1 MKGNKIFYIVIGI
14 TSEIDLRKSITKI
27 RVLCKLENGSY
38 YWADSNN
45 EDDKVYWLLFKS
57 RSEAVSYAK
66 EILGNNNY
74 VTYGIS
80 FEQGLYSM
88 KIWKW
93 FEK

>member
-1 MKGNKIFYIVIGI
+1 MKDDKRFYIVIGI

-45 EDDKVYWLLFKS
+45 EDDKVYWWLFKS
-57 RSEAVSYAK
+57 RSEAESYAK
-66 EILGNNNY
+66 EILRNNKFI
-74 VTYGIS
+74 TYGIS
-80 FEQGLYSM
+80 FEQGLYPM

>member
-57 RSEAVSYAK
+57 RSEAESYAK

-74 VTYGIS
+74 FTYGIS
-80 FEQGLYSM
+80 FEQGLYPM

>member
-1 MKGNKIFYIVIGI
+1 MKDDKRFYIVIGF

-45 EDDKVYWLLFKS
+45 EDDKVYWWLFKS
-57 RSEAVSYAK
+57 RSEAESYAK
-66 EILGNNNY
+66 EILRNNKFI
-74 VTYGIS
+74 TYGIS
-80 FEQGLYSM
+80 FEQGLYPM